1 MWGKN
6 VASSLD
12 RQENAG
18 ACTYL
23 PQFDDQFTTQIHKNR
38 PEILKP
44 QKIIDTYYNFTE
56 LLDRSR

>member
-23 PQFDDQFTTQIHKNR
+23 PQFDDQFTIQIHK
-38 PEILKP
+38 IA
-44 QKIIDTYYNFTE
+44 
-56 LLDRSR
+56 